1 MFTDIFFKQYIYFTR
16 QHFVMFQFSIQ
27 LRLMRPLIDLKTV
40 LPISPQIIPRSY
52 ALLSIVMHFHAMY
65 VSTHYARFSHRKNR
79 KKKHAYSLA
88 VWSLGTVI
96 RGAYF
101 WLNFFYAHRRCPL
114 VYTVHVFQ
122 FFEMRIT
129 SKLEFILIVS

>member
-40 LPISPQIIPRSY
+40 LPISPRIIPRSY
-52 ALLSIVMHFHAMY
+52 TLLSIVMHFHAMY
-65 VSTHYARFSHRKNR
+65 VSTHYARFFHRKNR

-88 VWSLGTVI
+88 V
-96 RGAYF
+96 
-101 WLNFFYAHRRCPL
+101 
-114 VYTVHVFQ
+114 
-122 FFEMRIT
+122 
-129 SKLEFILIVS
+129 